1 MHAFGDPPD
10 KCEKCEAKD
19 VPISH
24 HYCVA
29 CAESLGKCPHCG
41 GKRPPRTPEGERE
54 APPPTPAPPSAPP
67 PPPVEKKAP
76 PPPEPKAQQP
86 KPDKALAVEPFD
98 LSEPARKSH
107 SLIVFAAEREKAK
120 SALATHRTYK
130 EADIAK
136 LPAPRV
142 GHDPGLFLVW
152 GHCPE
157 PKFTGL
163 NVKAVFDGKS
173 ESILVKLPPFP
184 SRPRKDGG
192 IGMDWVVDKDN
203 SWPFVAFRVKL
214 GTLPAGTYPFEVME
228 VGPLKKD
235 SQVLSSGKFDLMKD

>member
-1 MHAFGDPPD
+1 MPD
-10 KCEKCEAKD
+10 K
-19 VPISH
+19 V
-24 HYCVA
+24 
-29 CAESLGKCPHCG
+29 
-41 GKRPPRTPEGERE
+41 
-54 APPPTPAPPSAPP
+54 
-67 PPPVEKKAP
+67 
-76 PPPEPKAQQP
+76 
-86 KPDKALAVEPFD
+86 LAVEPVD

-120 SALATHRTYK
+120 RALATHRTYK

-173 ESILVKLPPFP
+173 ETIRVTLPPFP
-184 SRPRKDGG
+184 SRQGKDGG

-214 GTLPAGTYPFEVME
+214 GTLPAGTYPFEVVE

-235 SQVLSSGKFDLMKD
+235 SRVLSSGTFDLKKD